1 MSKRESNKLLIREKL
16 IKVAFNFFQKK
27 GVDNTTVS
35 EIIKKADI
43 GRGTFY
49 NYFSDVNH
57 IFDSIIEKLNF
68 DIEKNIKDARKS
80 SKNTHVLALFFSTKI
95 Y

>member
-35 EIIKKADI
+35 EIIKKADV

-68 DIEKNIKDARKS
+68 
-80 SKNTHVLALFFSTKI
+80 
-95 Y
+95 

>member
-1 MSKRESNKLLIREKL
+1 MSKESNKLLIREKL
-16 IKVAFNFFQKK
+16 IKVAFNFSKK

-57 IFDSIIEKLNF
+57 IFDSIIEN
-68 DIEKNIKDARKS
+68 
-80 SKNTHVLALFFSTKI
+80 
-95 Y
+95 

>member
-35 EIIKKADI
+35 EIIKKAYKWFVEI
-43 GRGTFY
+43 QKSGVICGCFFMSLY
-49 NYFSDVNH
+49 KKYP
-57 IFDSIIEKLNF
+57 
-68 DIEKNIKDARKS
+68 NILPGNKYK
-80 SKNTHVLALFFSTKI
+80 KINTKFNK
-95 Y
+95 